1 MPGAGYTFDTLKHA
15 QAAGDLQTLR
25 ELGLPAE
32 RVRLRGGDAAAA
44 LAELTATVNA
54 SRGGT

>member
-32 RVRLRGGDAAAA
+32 RLRLRGADAAAA
-44 LAELTATVNA
+44 LAELTATVNV